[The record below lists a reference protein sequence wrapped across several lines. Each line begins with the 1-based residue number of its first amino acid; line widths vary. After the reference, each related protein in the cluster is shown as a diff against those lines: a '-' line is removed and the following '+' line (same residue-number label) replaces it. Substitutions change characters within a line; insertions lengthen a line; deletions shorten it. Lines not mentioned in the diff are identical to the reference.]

1 MKSSTFNE
9 LVSEAYRVEP
19 GAVRLYTRFLKEAG
33 LLTTGRGGRGAPE
46 MTPLDAAR
54 VTIALLATDKPA
66 RAVERL
72 ERFRNLPF
80 RADLSQGPFP
90 DALGIEEGATLES
103 VLTKLF
109 SSDLDDIPF
118 SSAPY
123 VEIHENNRSAMIDFH
138 GGEQKAVFR
147 DKDRTEEQKSRDRR
161 EFMGIRQMRGLA
173 SIELMNLHVPFWSER
188 HYGKPWEE
196 LRKKFEAEGRSH
208 E

>member
-80 RADLSQGPFP
+80 RADQSEGPFP
-90 DALGIEEGATLES
+90 DALGIDEGVTLET
-103 VLTKLF
+103 VLINLF
-109 SSDLDDIPF
+109 LSDIDDGVF
-118 SSAPY
+118 STAPY
-123 VEIHENNRSAMIDFH
+123 VEIHENARSAMIDFY
-138 GGEQKAVFR
+138 GGKQKAIFR
-147 DKDRTEEQKSRDRR
+147 DKDLSEEQRARDRR
-161 EFMGIRQMRGLA
+161 EFLGIRQMRGVA
-173 SIELMNLHVPFWSER
+173 SAELGQLHVPFWSER

-196 LRKKFEAEGRSH
+196 LQKKFKAEEGRP
-208 E
+208 

>member
-196 LRKKFEAEGRSH
+196 LQKKFKAEEGRP
-208 E
+208 

>member
-72 ERFRNLPF
+72 ERFRNLPL
-80 RADLSQGPFP
+80 RADLSEGPFP

-138 GGEQKAVFR
+138 GGKQKAVFR
-147 DKDRTEEQKSRDRR
+147 DKERTEEQKARDRR
-161 EFMGIRQMRGLA
+161 EFLGIRQMRGIA
-173 SIELMNLHVPFWSER
+173 SAELLQLHVPFWSER

-196 LRKKFEAEGRSH
+196 LQKKFKAEEGRP
-208 E
+208 